1 RRSSD
6 LFNAFS
12 RARLD
17 LVQARLVGD
26 REEALRRAERVA
38 EIGSPYEY
46 GRGVYWQACIAAQLG
61 DHERGISLLLEA
73 YSQGRAMD
81 VGLHSDMDLEP
92 LHEDPR
98 YQELVRPKG

>member
-1 RRSSD
+1 MDEERPDIRDVVGFLGVLAARR
-6 LFNAFS
+6 
-12 RARLD
+12 
-17 LVQARLVGD
+17 GD

-38 EIGSPYEY
+38 QIGSPYEH

-92 LHEDPR
+92 LHDDPR